1 MKSHL
6 LNIIRRLHSL
16 LASKAIV
23 VLGDSH
29 AQVFGHDLFRINFP
43 FIRFDVCSIGGA
55 TISGLDN
62 PNSKT
67 GACERFREK
76 LASIPDGSQIILM
89 LGEVDTGFVI
99 WYRAEK
105 HGEPVEAMLQK
116 AIDNY
121 IAFIEEVAENHKPIV
136 ISTPL
141 PTITDDNNWGE
152 VANLRKEV
160 SVSQVERTRL
170 TLRFNEVIK
179 SCCSERNIDYLN
191 LDPKSLGDDGLVTPS
206 LLNDDKLNHHYSAKM
221 HVGLIVP
228 KLKVLLSGREC

>member
-1 MKSHL
+1 MKSLL
-6 LNIIRRLHSL
+6 LNVVRRLHSL
-16 LASKAIV
+16 LAIKTIV

-29 AQVFGHDLFRINFP
+29 AQIFGHDLFRLYFP
-43 FIRFDVCSIGGA
+43 FIKFDVCSIGGA

-76 LASIPDGSQIILM
+76 LASTPEGGRIILM

-105 HGEPVEAMLQK
+105 HGEPVKAMLEK

-121 IAFIEEVAENHKPIV
+121 IAFIDEVAVNHKPIV

-141 PTITDDNNWGE
+141 PTITDDNDWGE

-160 SVSQVERTRL
+160 SVSQAERTRL
-170 TLRFNEVIK
+170 TLSFNASIK
-179 SCCSERNIDYLN
+179 VCCSERSIDYLD
-191 LDPKSLGDDGLVTPS
+191 LDPESLGDDGLVRSS
-206 LLNDDKLNHHYSAKM
+206 LLNDDKHDHHYAPKK
-221 HVGLIVP
+221 HIALIVP
-228 KLKVLLSGREC
+228 KLRTILRWRDQ